1 MRLAFILCSIL
12 LLSACKK
19 DAPKEPI
26 KNSYII
32 DTDQGSK
39 FEVSNAG
46 KTETISGSFV
56 NLGSGQLLNQAFFR
70 QFSISTNDGTLNLRF
85 SFPSSMI
92 GKVEDNLY
100 KNHLLYEYPLS
111 LEATNNLKE
120 LIAEAFFSSSKTF
133 STSNAKGKVDIKS
146 NFSVNG
152 TLFSVFGEVDFTVRG
167 QDGQTYFVKGYFWK
181 K

>member
-1 MRLAFILCSIL
+1 MRLAIILCSIL

-19 DAPKEPI
+19 DDPKEPI

-32 DTDQGSK
+32 DTEQGSK

-46 KTETISGSFV
+46 KSETISGSFV

-70 QFSISTNDGTLNLRF
+70 QFRINTNDGTLDLRF

-92 GKVEDNLY
+92 GKVEANLY
-100 KNHLLYEYPLS
+100 KVHLLYEYPLS

-120 LIAEAFFSSSKTF
+120 LIVEAFFSNSNTF
-133 STSNAKGKVDIKS
+133 STNNAKGKVDIKS

-152 TLFSVFGEVDFTVRG
+152 TLYSVFGEVDFTVRG
-167 QDGQTYFVKGYFWK
+167 QDDQTYFVKGYFWK